1 MRAALE
7 SFESSVLKEMPGK
20 KRDLSTLSELN
31 DKLKGQKKIN
41 LPPEYEYSKL
51 AEVGM
56 LSILHTVH
64 VRMCTLLYGTYIHV
78 PAYIMQQLYLK
89 LAKFGHELFHILC
102 SYP

>member
-20 KRDLSTLSELN
+20 KRDVSTLSELN

-56 LSILHTVH
+56 LNTTYSTCTYVYPFVWYLHT
-64 VRMCTLLYGTYIHV
+64 CTSIHY
-78 PAYIMQQLYLK
+78 A
-89 LAKFGHELFHILC
+89 ANLFET
-102 SYP
+102 S